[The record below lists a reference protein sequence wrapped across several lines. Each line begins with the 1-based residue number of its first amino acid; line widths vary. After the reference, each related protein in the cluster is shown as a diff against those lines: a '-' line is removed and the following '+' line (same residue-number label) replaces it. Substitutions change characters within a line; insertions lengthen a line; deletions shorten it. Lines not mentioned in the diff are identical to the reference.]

1 MKNLR
6 LLIVLLLV
14 FGFFTTQAQFIK
26 FGLKGGANF
35 PSLNS
40 SDDAFSFNSNV
51 GWHAGGMVE
60 VNIPIVKV
68 GADFLYSQ
76 TTYDATTPDY
86 PNATDLKTSTFDIP
100 VWGKFTFLKII
111 TIHAGPQ
118 FSFVTNV
125 KLNGDDIKDAVDES
139 VVRFIAGAGVQLGP
153 IDIHGRFIFPT
164 TTTWQNSPEEFKN
177 SNIQL
182 SIGYWFGGGKK

>member
-1 MKNLR
+1 MKKLR
-6 LLIVLLLV
+6 YLIILLLV
-14 FGFFTTQAQFIK
+14 LGFSTSHAQFIK
-26 FGLKGGANF
+26 FGIKGGANF

-40 SDDAFSFNSNV
+40 TDNSFSFNSNV
-51 GWHAGGMVE
+51 GWHAGAMVE

-76 TTYDATTPDY
+76 TSYDATTPASAA
-86 PNATDLKTSTFDIP
+86 PEDLKTSYFDIP

-118 FSFVTNV
+118 FSFVTNI
-125 KLNGDDIKDAVDES
+125 KLNDEDIKDAVDES
-139 VVRFIAGAGVQLGP
+139 VVRFIAGAGVQLGSL
-153 IDIHGRFIFPT
+153 DIHGRFIFPT